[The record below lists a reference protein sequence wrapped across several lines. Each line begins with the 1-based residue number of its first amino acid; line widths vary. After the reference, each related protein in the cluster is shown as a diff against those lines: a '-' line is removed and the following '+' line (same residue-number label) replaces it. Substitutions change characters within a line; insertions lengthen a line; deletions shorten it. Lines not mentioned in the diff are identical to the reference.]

1 MDKVLV
7 ADRDLVPKG
16 KEIYAG
22 IKDELEKEHKG
33 EIVAI
38 NVDTGDYFLGKSVI
52 EATDKGRQKYPDTVF
67 YAARVG
73 DRVVYRF
80 LR

>member
-22 IKDELEKEHKG
+22 IKDRLEKEHKG
-33 EIVAI
+33 ELIAI
-38 NVDTGDYFLGKSVI
+38 NVDTGEYFLGKSVI
-52 EATDKGRQKYPDTVF
+52 EAAGKGKEKYPDAVF
-67 YAARVG
+67 YVARVG
-73 DRVVYRF
+73 YRAVYRF

>member
-16 KEIYAG
+16 KEIYAA

-33 EIVAI
+33 EIIAI

-52 EATDKGRQKYPDTVF
+52 EAGDKGREKYPEAIF
-67 YAARVG
+67 YFARIG
-73 DRVVYRF
+73 YRAVHRF
-80 LR
+80 V